1 MDKGY
6 VHNFVNIKKKI
17 LKFWKSQN
25 SQIIFFFSFLPKA
38 LKHLFHRRKLF
49 LSAHPPLLVRHS
61 DDYRW
66 KPLPSTVPFRF
77 TFQVRPIPSHSL
89 ELPCCLARA
98 TGLHIFPCRWLIFRR
113 VLQHVLVW
121 VWIQTCQHQSLKL
134 LQCSLPARVSHL
146 GTLVLSKTP
155 FYTTYA

>member
-6 VHNFVNIKKKI
+6 VHNFVNIKKNIEI
-17 LKFWKSQN
+17 LKKSKFPN
-25 SQIIFFFSFLPKA
+25 HFFFSFLPKA

-49 LSAHPPLLVRHS
+49 LSTHPPLLVRHS
-61 DDYRW
+61 GYYRW
-66 KPLPSTVPFRF
+66 KPLPSIVPFRF
-77 TFQVRPIPSHSL
+77 TFQVRPIPLHSL

-146 GTLVLSKTP
+146 GTLVLSKTS